1 MRVEQADM
9 NRSKNN
15 NRIALFIGGE
25 GDLVSRLPQP
35 TLPSVQI
42 VSWQDLLR
50 VTLLYSFTA
59 IE

>member
-1 MRVEQADM
+1 M